1 MRSARFDESWAA
13 PASAKKSDLL
23 PRATIGPELFDTSA
37 RLDRRPVWEII
48 PHVANAKKS
57 TVVLA
62 LVFGGLLATVIIL
75 IPSEPPPPAAPSA
88 PPAEAGVSPPSSTE
102 PEPQPEQDE
111 ISVLSLVNEMADLDH
126 LARLPRARFVGKQE
140 SSYDRRSKR
149 PEDGDSWFAN
159 DDFIT
164 NTASNLVRV
173 EENGTGAKRYVL
185 LDARGP
191 GAVVR
196 LWTATPTG
204 TLRVFI
210 DDDRHPALETSMAAL
225 LAGTV
230 APFERPLGQVTAMGS
245 SLYFPFPFRKR
256 CVIALDTIVS
266 VDPFSGRPMDKV
278 YYQIGYRTYPPEQEA
293 NVRPFSATEV
303 ARAAPAIARTAAAL
317 RENRPTVHATPARRT
332 VAITR
337 AAVAAGVSSLT
348 RLDAQPG
355 GGVITALRLVTPE
368 RDRSRL
374 RATILS
380 IAFDGEETVR
390 APLVDFFGTGPGW
403 NSYASLPMTVA
414 ADGTLT
420 CRFPMPFRKGA
431 IVTIARDP
439 AADPSLPPVEVSGEA
454 TVDARTFDADTLLFH
469 ARFHPPESLATRP
482 LRDWHVGTLTGRGH
496 QVATVLSVENPPD
509 VMWWGEGDEKL
520 TVDGEAFPSFFGTG
534 TEDYFGYAWSSTE
547 TFAHAY
553 HAQTLAPSTGFA
565 GWFSM
570 NRFLI
575 LDPVPFT
582 TSLRFD
588 LELWHWSDT
597 TVTMSALLAWYARPG
612 GHDDFPRP

>member
-1 MRSARFDESWAA
+1 M
-13 PASAKKSDLL
+13 
-23 PRATIGPELFDTSA
+23 ATFQ
-37 RLDRRPVWEII
+37 
-48 PHVANAKKS
+48 KS
-57 TVVLA
+57 TVVIA
-62 LVFGGLLATVIIL
+62 LIFGTLLTTVIGL
-75 IPSEPPPPAAPSA
+75 IPGEEAPPTVVGSPNAWPTDAFAAP
-88 PPAEAGVSPPSSTE
+88 PSPSTE
-102 PEPQPEQDE
+102 PQPDE
-111 ISVLSLVNEMADLDH
+111 ISVLSLVNEMAELEH
-126 LARLPRARFVGKQE
+126 LARLPRTPFVGKQE

-173 EENGTGAKRYVL
+173 EDSGAGGKRYVL

-204 TLRVFI
+204 TLRIFI
-210 DDDRHPALETSMAAL
+210 DDEARPALETSMAAL

-230 APFERPLGQVTAMGS
+230 APFERPLGQITAMGS
-245 SLYFPFPFRKR
+245 SLYFPFPYRTR
-256 CVIALDTIVS
+256 CLITLDTIVS

-278 YYQIGYRTYPPEQEA
+278 YYQVGYRTYAAEDA
-293 NVRPFSATEV
+293 THVRPFSSAEV
-303 ARAAPAIARTAAAL
+303 SRAAGAIARTAAAL
-317 RENRPTVHATPARRT
+317 REGHPVEHATPARRT
-332 VAITR
+332 IAIARTTVAPGTSSITK
-337 AAVAAGVSSLT
+337 
-348 RLDAQPG
+348 LDLPG
-355 GGVITALRLVTPE
+355 DGGVIAALRLSTPE
-368 RDRSRL
+368 RDRPRL
-374 RATILS
+374 RATLLT

-403 NSYASLPMTVA
+403 NAYSSLPLTVA

-420 CRFPMPFRKGA
+420 CRFPMPFKQHA
-431 IVTIARDP
+431 VVTIARDP
-439 AADPSLPPVEVSGEA
+439 AADPALPAVEISGEV
-454 TVDARTFDADTLLFH
+454 TVDDRPFDADTLLFH

-482 LRDWHVGTLTGRGH
+482 IRDWHIATLTGRGH
-496 QVATVLSVENPPD
+496 QVATVLSVENPPGT
-509 VMWWGEGDEKL
+509 MWWGEGDEKL
-520 TVDGEAFPSFFGTG
+520 TVDGEPFPSFFGTG

-553 HAQTLAPSTGFA
+553 HAQTLAPGGGFA

-582 TSLRFD
+582 SSLRFD

-597 TVTMSALLAWYARPG
+597 TVTMSALLAWYARPQG
-612 GHDDFPRP
+612 RDDFATR

>member
-1 MRSARFDESWAA
+1 VTT
-13 PASAKKSDLL
+13 L
-23 PRATIGPELFDTSA
+23 P
-37 RLDRRPVWEII
+37 
-48 PHVANAKKS
+48 KS
-57 TVVLA
+57 TVVIA
-62 LVFGGLLATVIIL
+62 LVFGGLLATVVAL
-75 IPSEPPPPAAPSA
+75 IPHEGPSPSVPPPPRAWPADASSA
-88 PPAEAGVSPPSSTE
+88 PPPGPVQ
-102 PEPQPEQDE
+102 PEPGE

-126 LARLPRARFVGKQE
+126 LARLPGVPFVGKQE

-149 PEDGDSWFAN
+149 PEDGESWFAN

-164 NTASNLVRV
+164 NSASNLVRV
-173 EENGTGAKRYVL
+173 EENGAGTKRYVL

-204 TLRVFI
+204 TLRIFI
-210 DDDRHPALETSMAAL
+210 DDDPRPALETSMAAL

-230 APFERPLGQVTAMGS
+230 PPFERPLGQVTAMGS
-245 SLYFPFPFRKR
+245 SLYFPFPFRTR
-256 CVIALDTIVS
+256 CLIALDTIVS

-278 YYQIGYRTYPPEQEA
+278 YYQIGYRTYAAEQA
-293 NVRPFSATEV
+293 AHVRPFSASEV
-303 ARAAPAIARTAAAL
+303 ARAAGAIAATATAL
-317 RENRPTVHATPARRT
+317 RENRPLDHATSARRT
-332 VAITR
+332 VALAR
-337 AAVAAGVSSLT
+337 AAVTTGTSSVTTLE
-348 RLDAQPG
+348 APPG
-355 GGVITALRLVTPE
+355 GGAITTLRLTTPE
-368 RDRSRL
+368 RERARL

-403 NSYASLPMTVA
+403 NSYATLPMTVA
-414 ADGTLT
+414 PDGTLT
-420 CRFPMPFRKGA
+420 CRFPMPFKQRA
-431 IVTIARDP
+431 VVTVARDP
-439 AADPSLPPVEVSGEA
+439 AADPALPAVPVSGEA
-454 TVDARTFDADTLLFH
+454 TIDARPFDADTLLFH

-482 LRDWHVGTLTGRGH
+482 IRDWHIGTLTGRGH
-496 QVATVLSVENPPD
+496 QVATVLGVENPPGT
-509 VMWWGEGDEKL
+509 MWWGEGDEKL

-565 GWFSM
+565 GAFSM
-570 NRFLI
+570 NRFLV

-582 TSLRFD
+582 RSLRFD

-597 TVTMSALLAWYARPG
+597 TVTMSALLAWYAGPG
-612 GHDDFPRP
+612 ARDDFAPR